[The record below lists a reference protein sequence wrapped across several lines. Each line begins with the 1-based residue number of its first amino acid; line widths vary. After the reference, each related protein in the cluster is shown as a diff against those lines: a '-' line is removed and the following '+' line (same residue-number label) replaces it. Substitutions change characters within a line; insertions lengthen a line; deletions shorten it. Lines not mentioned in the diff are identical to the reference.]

1 MHTLIDFMTHVKGVE
16 YVISVLAITGY
27 ILYAEI
33 LKPKPFKTLA
43 KSAGEDLE
51 YLRDT
56 GFRHTL
62 RTVGR
67 IAAAPFI
74 GLAYVIALPFVFVF
88 TLGAELAG
96 MAAEGLEKA
105 LGMAG
110 RTASFGWRPM
120 EAYLGGKKG
129 KKKDKAEAAKESEA
143 KEKEPGAGPA

>member
-1 MHTLIDFMTHVKGVE
+1 MHTLIDFTTHVKGVE
-16 YVISVLAITGY
+16 YIISVLAITGY

-43 KSAGEDLE
+43 KSTGEDLE
-51 YLRDT
+51 YLRKT
-56 GFRHTL
+56 GFRRTL

-74 GLAYVIALPFVFVF
+74 GLAYVIALPFIFAY
-88 TLGAELAG
+88 TLGAELLG

-110 RTASFGWRPM
+110 RSASFGWRPM
-120 EAYLGGKKG
+120 EAYLGGKKEKRSE
-129 KKKDKAEAAKESEA
+129 KKTEAQARKKAN
-143 KEKEPGAGPA
+143 EKEPEP

>member
-1 MHTLIDFMTHVKGVE
+1 MHTLIDFTTHVKGVE
-16 YVISVLAITGY
+16 YIISVLAITGY

-43 KSAGEDLE
+43 KSTGEDLE
-51 YLRDT
+51 YLRKT
-56 GFRHTL
+56 GLRGTL

-74 GLAYVIALPFVFVF
+74 GLAYVIALPFVFAY
-88 TLGAELAG
+88 TLAAELLG

-110 RTASFGWRPM
+110 RSASFGWRPM
-120 EAYLGGKKG
+120 EAYFGGKKE
-129 KKKDKAEAAKESEA
+129 KKKEKAERQA
-143 KEKEPGAGPA
+143 KEKANEKEPEP